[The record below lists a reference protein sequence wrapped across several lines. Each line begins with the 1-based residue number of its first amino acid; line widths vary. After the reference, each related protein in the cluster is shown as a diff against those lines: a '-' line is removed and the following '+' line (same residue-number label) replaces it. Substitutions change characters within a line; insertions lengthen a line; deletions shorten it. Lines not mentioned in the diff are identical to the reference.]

1 MFSVHGHSSIVHLA
15 RIIVHMDLEVLGSY
29 IHTLRSER
37 GLTLASLAAAASVSP
52 SMLSAVERGQK
63 APTIT
68 VLSRI
73 AEGLGLPVSRL
84 VAVPDEG
91 RLIVRRAG
99 DQEVI
104 DEPGGWQ
111 RAILSPVVPGVN
123 FECIRSTL
131 PPGCD
136 PGDFPA
142 YAPGSHEFVV
152 VDGGTL
158 HLTVGDY
165 TVELGVGDSAYFSA
179 DAPHRYTNPGSTPC
193 MYHIAALIMRP
204 RTPGQRT
211 PR

>member
-1 MFSVHGHSSIVHLA
+1 
-15 RIIVHMDLEVLGSY
+15 MDLKVLGNY

-73 AEGLGLPVSRL
+73 AEGLGMAVSRL
-84 VAVPDEG
+84 LAVPDED

-99 DQEVI
+99 EQEVV
-104 DEPGGWQ
+104 DGPGGWQ

-123 FECIRSTL
+123 FEWSRSTL

-136 PGDFPA
+136 PGDCGA

-152 VDGGTL
+152 VDAGML
-158 HLTVGDY
+158 RLTVGDS
-165 TVELGVGDSAYFSA
+165 TVELGVGDLAYFST
-179 DAPHRYTNPGSTPC
+179 DAPHRYANPGPTPC
-193 MYHIAALIMRP
+193 SYYVAALIMRP
-204 RTPGQRT
+204 RAPGPRT
-211 PR
+211 SR